1 MVYTTLVSACCVWFC
16 SRVLCSTLVFRGLR
30 NCCQWGYGW
39 CAYLKFRRV
48 WTLSPFFP
56 NKVGRHCSVNV
67 HVPPVA
73 HCLRRTWTVRIVW
86 PDTELNLAEA
96 AELLG
101 NAWQV
106 SQAAALSPAC
116 GELNSSTST
125 GGSVQWAGLPRR
137 ALFSVLS
144 FSPVILAGDQTQ
156 RVCSVI
162 LPRPPK
168 CWDDKPS
175 KVRLPLSFFFF
186 FFFKNFKSSFTPL
199 LHSFAKPLWGSLLE
213 TLALISILLLVSW
226 LFFLLN
232 IWQLD
237 FPFKYAKQFS

>member
-116 GELNSSTST
+116 GELNI
-125 GGSVQWAGLPRR
+125 APLPRGKR
-137 ALFSVLS
+137 PVGGASSLGTVFCPLLFSCDTCWGSNPEGLFCHPAS
-144 FSPVILAGDQTQ
+144 ASQMLGWQAFESQAS
-156 RVCSVI
+156 SV
-162 LPRPPK
+162 
-168 CWDDKPS
+168 
-175 KVRLPLSFFFF
+175 FFF